1 MKNTTHTTRALL
13 RYSSISESR
22 PGKGAQTWGPG
33 GPPCATFVTSAAEG
47 YRVAFTAPYRWVTS
61 GMPFSMSGGLAGV
74 RTAGGQVTGEM
85 TGVTVTDLAVPT
97 VQKIMTLRTRKTGV
111 AHIYHQ
117 SGKVVASPEWDLK
130 RDTAIPRTDPEYAK
144 VENGRDVDELRILAP
159 TEEDASPPTF
169 GSAQLRSRIDE
180 DGAEAGTLSLAWT
193 LRITHFM

>member
-1 MKNTTHTTRALL
+1 
-13 RYSSISESR
+13 
-22 PGKGAQTWGPG
+22 
-33 GPPCATFVTSAAEG
+33 
-47 YRVAFTAPYRWVTS
+47 
-61 GMPFSMSGGLAGV
+61 MPFSMSGGLAGLSQSFSSSV
-74 RTAGGQVTGEM
+74 S
-85 TGVTVTDLAVPT
+85 GVTVTDLAVPT

-117 SGKVVASPEWDLK
+117 SGKVVASPQWDLK

-180 DGAEAGTLSLAWT
+180 DAAEAGTLYLTAGGAVRET
-193 LRITHFM
+193 LGADSGYQIVYSKVGDFVTVVVTRSSEILESIA